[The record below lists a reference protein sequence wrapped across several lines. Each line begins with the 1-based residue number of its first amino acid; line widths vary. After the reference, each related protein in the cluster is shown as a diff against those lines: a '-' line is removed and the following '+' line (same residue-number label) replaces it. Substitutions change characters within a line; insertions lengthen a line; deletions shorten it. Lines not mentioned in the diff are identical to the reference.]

1 MENTKDI
8 KKDDMTKENVR
19 LSIKVSLSTIFF
31 NIILFII
38 KIIVGIVGRSSA
50 LISDAIHSASDVFST
65 LIVMVGVSISGKRA
79 DESHR
84 YGHEKMES
92 VAGLF
97 LSFILLLTGVLI
109 GYNAVMDIINDTEI
123 AIPSVITLYV
133 AVLSIIVKEAMFWY
147 TKAAAKK
154 VHSSALM
161 ADAWHHRS
169 DSLSSVGS
177 CVGILGARMGY
188 SVLDPLAGIVICLFV
203 VKAAIDICKDSVD
216 KLVDR
221 SCDVET
227 VKKMAKII
235 KETDGV
241 IDLKDI
247 KTRLF
252 GARIYMDIVIIVD
265 GNLRLNESHE
275 IATIVHNKIENN
287 FEGVKHCMV
296 HVNPWNEV
304 KGEEKDKKEQ

>member
-1 MENTKDI
+1 
-8 KKDDMTKENVR
+8 
-19 LSIKVSLSTIFF
+19 
-31 NIILFII
+31 
-38 KIIVGIVGRSSA
+38 
-50 LISDAIHSASDVFST
+50 
-65 LIVMVGVSISGKRA
+65 
-79 DESHR
+79 
-84 YGHEKMES
+84 
-92 VAGLF
+92 
-97 LSFILLLTGVLI
+97 
-109 GYNAVMDIINDTEI
+109 
-123 AIPSVITLYV
+123 
-133 AVLSIIVKEAMFWY
+133 
-147 TKAAAKK
+147 
-154 VHSSALM
+154 M

-177 CVGILGARMGY
+177 CIGILGARMGY

-227 VKKMAKII
+227 IKKMAEII

-252 GARIYMDIVIIVD
+252 GARIYMDIVIVVD
-265 GNLRLNESHE
+265 GNLRLNESHA
-275 IATIVHNKIENN
+275 IATVVHNKIENN

-296 HVNPWNEV
+296 HVNPWNEEDSEG
-304 KGEEKDKKEQ
+304 KNKDKKDEKEQ